1 MAVEKL
7 PAANVPRL
15 IRDLQVEMRR
25 TRRRPGQLGE
35 MAQRDLAQRLDAAH
49 EILEWAKRD
58 RRWSFTLAE
67 IMTRPVGRARELASR
82 LVVAIVEELE
92 QERETFDDLPAIGTG
107 AETPAT

>member
-1 MAVEKL
+1 MEKF
-7 PAANVPRL
+7 PAQDMPRL

-25 TRRRPGQLGE
+25 SRRRPAQLRE
-35 MAQRDLAQRLDAAH
+35 LAQRELAERMDAAH

-82 LVVAIVEELE
+82 LVLAIVEELE
-92 QERETFDDLPAIGTG
+92 QERETFDEMPAVG
-107 AETPAT
+107 AGPAAT

>member
-1 MAVEKL
+1 MAVENL
-7 PAANVPRL
+7 PDENVPRL

-25 TRRRPGQLGE
+25 SRRRPAQLRE
-35 MAQRDLAQRLDAAH
+35 LAQRELSQRMGAAH

-82 LVVAIVEELE
+82 LVLAIVEELE
-92 QERETFDDLPAIGTG
+92 QERETFDEIPSVG
-107 AETPAT
+107 AGPAT